1 MCQQAHDDD
10 HTRFRWWNKGL
21 LLALIGL
28 IVLVGPITMVQ
39 ADQSAPTI
47 TLDRAMHFSGPDGLN
62 LVVASGTYRVEA
74 HKRQLR
80 LTPADRPTDE
90 KASLY
95 ILASSTTH
103 EEAVP
108 APVAMVVTEKENDD
122 QVHLVLLLPENT
134 GWEAIGSMSGVTS
147 RATSFSRLSRVQMQQ
162 AYAQQRKIAESPN
175 QLQPIKVPSS
185 VAALKP
191 AAPTPGAR
199 ASGPGRW
206 VTWNYLAMHH
216 PQVVAQAL
224 ADVQAGILPITAVG
238 GLASPVELN
247 EILKTDWKSE
257 VVRMKALRSSALA
270 PQRVTPRAIDPTGK
284 TAAGI
289 PSGPAPLKPSTNSL
303 TPVSFSLPLE
313 PKDLGEVYSGHP
325 VSRTVTLTVPEDG
338 VMLAFLG
345 PDAIKKRFRV
355 HRVRTYT
362 GEFTQGRPSIEK
374 EYQGV
379 EMPVKRGQL
388 VEIEVA
394 FEPDPG
400 AGPPVGNYEALLEID
415 GVGQTGKRWK
425 RTSAIRAR
433 CMGIDFGLLALAE
446 VGHVTTLTDQTVE
459 MPLILTNP
467 GPQQY
472 QGQITATQLPL
483 GVTMEPVNFVHSMGT
498 QRFPLRFRVAK
509 TAREGLSQA
518 IVVQV
523 TGIGQVPFTRR
534 VDLSMTIFHPTV
546 FWCFGRGGWC
556 PTKDIPGIDNVTNNV
571 NDQRLWETNVWIRD
585 DGNWGWDA
593 TVGNLNIIDIG
604 GTEMSVEIY
613 FDGPVMDQVR
623 GNVGP
628 GSETFTR
635 ARGHTWI
642 RDNYLIAAERG
653 VSFSFCCFDK

>member
-1 MCQQAHDDD
+1 MHHQPKHDDRARLSRRN
-10 HTRFRWWNKGL
+10 TKGIL
-21 LLALIGL
+21 T
-28 IVLVGPITMVQ
+28 LVGLVMCAVPIAMAW
-39 ADQSAPTI
+39 ADQPPPRI
-47 TLDRAMHFSGPDGLN
+47 TLDRALHVIGIDGQD
-62 LVVASGTYRVEA
+62 LVVGPGGYRVEA
-74 HKRQLR
+74 HEAHLR
-80 LTPADRPTDE
+80 LTPADGQESLLVQASPTV
-90 KASLY
+90 
-95 ILASSTTH
+95 H
-103 EEAVP
+103 EETVS
-108 APVAMVVTEKENDD
+108 APVAMVVTEEGNDD
-122 QVHLVLLLPENT
+122 QVHIVLLLPEAK
-134 GWEAIGSMSGVTS
+134 GVEAVGSLSGITS
-147 RATSFSRLSRVQMQQ
+147 RATSFSRLSRTQMQQ
-162 AYAQQRKIAESPN
+162 AYAQQRQSVETPN
-175 QLQPIKVPSS
+175 RLPPIKVAPIT
-185 VAALKP
+185 LMKP
-191 AAPTPGAR
+191 VGPTPGAR

-224 ADVQAGILPITAVG
+224 AEVQAGVLPITAVG
-238 GLASPVELN
+238 GLASAVELK
-247 EILKTDWKSE
+247 EILKTDWKIE
-257 VVRMKALRSSALA
+257 VAQMKALRSSALA
-270 PQRVTPRAIDPTGK
+270 PQRVTPRAIDQTGK

-289 PSGPAPLKPSTNSL
+289 LSRPAPLKAAANSL
-303 TPVSFSLPLE
+303 IPVSFPLPLE
-313 PKDLGEVYSGHP
+313 PKDLGEVYSGQP
-325 VSRTVTLTVPEDG
+325 ASGSVTLTAPEDG
-338 VMLAFLG
+338 VILAFLG

-355 HRVRTYT
+355 HRVRTFT
-362 GEFTQGRPSIEK
+362 GEFAQGRPVIEK

-379 EMPVKRGQL
+379 EMSVKRGQL
-388 VEIEVA
+388 VEIEVV

-400 AGPPVGNYEALLEID
+400 AGPPVGNYEVLLEID
-415 GVGQTGKRWK
+415 GVGQTGKKWK

-446 VGHVTTLTDQTVE
+446 VGHVTTLTDQMVE

-472 QGQITATQLPL
+472 QGQITATQLPP
-483 GVTMEPVNFVHSMGT
+483 GVTMEPVNFSHFVGQ
-498 QRFPLRFRVAK
+498 QRFPLRFRVSK
-509 TAREGLSQA
+509 TAREGFSQA

-523 TGIGQVPFTRR
+523 AGIGRVPFARR

-556 PTKDIPGIDNVTNNV
+556 PTKDIPGIDNATNNV

-593 TVGNLNIIDIG
+593 TVGNLNIIDIA

-635 ARGHTWI
+635 VRGHTWI
-642 RDNYLIAAERG
+642 RENYLLAAERG